1 MISIDKLISSISN
14 LNEKE
19 LKFVPDNIFTQK
31 TTYQILKDELL
42 RQKQELEGINN
53 STKEVIQHYSSDF
66 KNKKADSN
74 QSFQQFEDNNIND
87 SQNIVSELDLSN
99 KEPTSKNVLQSLN
112 SLIVSNDPSSSDIP
126 TDSLMIYNEN
136 DTVDLPE
143 IVSKIVEPYQNNFYL
158 FGFKNPNSLIKSIMM
173 VYHSEFILK
182 SKSEKENEALTFIR
196 EMAVQLNTYYKKYNY
211 KSLKFNKND
220 MLDKLLNHKSDYSI
234 NLYICDYIKN
244 NFIILDIVNKTF
256 RKYINNTNNLYYVI
270 VYYNGT
276 YLPLMNSNGN
286 HYVNSIILENVEQ
299 YYNQFNDYND
309 KVFRT
314 SNMIKDLESSTCD
327 VASTEKSQNKN
338 VLSNN
343 LLNSINNS
351 FEGEGNIG
359 NSRDSDNNDETENK
373 KSEYLKIIKN
383 YNLKE
388 LQNEAAKKGIDIY
401 KQNKNGTKMIN
412 KTKTELIDSIYNSES

>member
-234 NLYICDYIKN
+234 NLYICD
-244 NFIILDIVNKTF
+244 
-256 RKYINNTNNLYYVI
+256 
-270 VYYNGT
+270 
-276 YLPLMNSNGN
+276 
-286 HYVNSIILENVEQ
+286 
-299 YYNQFNDYND
+299 
-309 KVFRT
+309 
-314 SNMIKDLESSTCD
+314 
-327 VASTEKSQNKN
+327 
-338 VLSNN
+338 
-343 LLNSINNS
+343 
-351 FEGEGNIG
+351 
-359 NSRDSDNNDETENK
+359 
-373 KSEYLKIIKN
+373 
-383 YNLKE
+383 
-388 LQNEAAKKGIDIY
+388 
-401 KQNKNGTKMIN
+401 
-412 KTKTELIDSIYNSES
+412 